1 MHARRGRYDPRVRS
15 ARARVLLLLLV
26 LLGAGGCA
34 APPGGSLPEREAV
47 VSRVIDGD
55 TVEVSPPVRGE
66 EDVRL
71 IGVDAPELG
80 GPGGP
85 QPYAR
90 RAAAFAERRLE
101 GRRVRL
107 QFGPE
112 LEDRYGRVLAYVYA
126 GGEMFNRRLLERGY
140 AQLALFSPN
149 TRYAASLRRAQEEA
163 REARRG
169 LWGLPPGRLCRLADR
184 GNGIGGGC

>member
-1 MHARRGRYDPRVRS
+1 MT
-15 ARARVLLLLLV
+15 
-26 LLGAGGCA
+26 
-34 APPGGSLPEREAV
+34 
-47 VSRVIDGD
+47 RVIDGD

-71 IGVDAPELG
+71 IGVDAPELHA
-80 GPGGP
+80 PGGP

-107 QFGPE
+107 EFGPE
-112 LEDRYGRVLAYVYA
+112 LEDRYGRVLAYVHT
-126 GGEMFNRRLLERGY
+126 GGEMFNRLLLEKGY
-140 AQLALFSPN
+140 AQLALFPPN
-149 TRYAASLRRAQEEA
+149 TRYAGSLRQAQREA

-169 LWGLPPGRLCRLADR
+169 LWGLPPDELCRLADR

>member
-1 MHARRGRYDPRVRS
+1 MIRPVRS
-15 ARARVLLLLLV
+15 WIVAALCLFVALSFP
-26 LLGAGGCA
+26 GGCA
-34 APPGGSLPEREAV
+34 LLPAESLPEREAV
-47 VSRVIDGD
+47 VTRVVDGD
-55 TVEVSPPVRGE
+55 TVEISPPVRGE

-71 IGVDAPELG
+71 IGVDAPELHAS
-80 GPGGP
+80 GGP

-107 QFGPE
+107 EFDAE
-112 LEDRYGRVLAYVYA
+112 LEDPYGRILAYVYA
-126 GGEMFNRRLLERGY
+126 GEEMFNRRLLERGY
-140 AQLALFSPN
+140 AQLALFPPN
-149 TRYAASLRRAQEEA
+149 TLHAASLRRAQREA

-169 LWGLPPGRLCRLADR
+169 LWGLPPEELCRLADR